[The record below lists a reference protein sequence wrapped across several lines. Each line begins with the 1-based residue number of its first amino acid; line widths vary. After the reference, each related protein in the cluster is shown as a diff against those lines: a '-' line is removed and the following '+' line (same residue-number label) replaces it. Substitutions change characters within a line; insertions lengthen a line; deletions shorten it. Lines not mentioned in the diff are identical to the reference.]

1 MSIFVD
7 TSGLLSVL
15 DRDDAAHD
23 KTRAVWAKLLTTDTP
38 LITSNYVLV
47 ETMALLQNRLGMEAV
62 RTFQGDVVPVLC
74 IKWVD
79 EAVHHRAASA
89 LLATSR
95 RRLSLVD
102 CASFE
107 IMRLFGCKTAL
118 TLDAHFREQ
127 GFSCLPE

>member
-15 DRDDAAHD
+15 DRDDATHE
-23 KTRAVWAKLLTTDTP
+23 KTRVAWAKLLTTDTP

-47 ETMALLQNRLGMEAV
+47 ETIALLQNRLGMEAV
-62 RTFQGDVVPVLC
+62 RIFQEDVAPVLD

-79 EAVHHRAASA
+79 EAIHHRATSA
-89 LLATSR
+89 LLAASR

-102 CASFE
+102 CTSFE

-118 TLDAHFREQ
+118 TLDSHFREQ
-127 GFSCLPE
+127 GFSCVPE